1 MRIPMGFLD
10 ETAIE
15 SFREF
20 TTGTSPEELLP
31 EHHRCLADYIRSW
44 VKSGYGVRVC
54 QGDFQRFTLAIIAII
69 EEWHQTPD
77 LLDYS
82 YYVSDDPENVEEA
95 TIERRVATIFDGVGG
110 YSHEIL
116 DPYFFAK
123 ATWQELHGNRPL
135 SPYDARPTS
144 ESH

>member
-20 TTGTSPEELLP
+20 ATETSPDELLP
-31 EHHRCLADYIRSW
+31 EHHQCLADYIRSW
-44 VKSGYGVRVC
+44 VTAGYGVRVC

-69 EEWHQTPD
+69 EEWHQTPY

-82 YYVSDDPENVEEA
+82 YYVSDDPEDAEEA
-95 TIERRVATIFDGVGG
+95 TIEHRVATIFNGVGG

-123 ATWQELHGNRPL
+123 ATFKELHGSRPL
-135 SPYDARPTS
+135 SPHDARLFAD
-144 ESH
+144 EH